1 MTSAKQH
8 PVFPKTPESQ
18 VSNWNCGPALPQIIR
33 QLPRF
38 NPVRIAETERHIV
51 PSSAPSRSTNTG
63 NLKVRL
69 ASGMAPRIGVSEVSD
84 AIGAPFVASVAAEYT
99 TSCRITPY
107 RDLAADCSM
116 SFVPCDVTN
125 ESTVH
130 ETRRAIAASGR
141 IVRGNAPNLGGSH
154 EKRNVDQR
162 LPTRREPDWRC

>member
-1 MTSAKQH
+1 
-8 PVFPKTPESQ
+8 
-18 VSNWNCGPALPQIIR
+18 
-33 QLPRF
+33 
-38 NPVRIAETERHIV
+38 
-51 PSSAPSRSTNTG
+51 
-63 NLKVRL
+63 
-69 ASGMAPRIGVSEVSD
+69 MAPRIGVSEVSD

-116 SFVPCDVTN
+116 SFVRCDVTN

-162 LPTRREPDWRC
+162 LPARREPDWRC